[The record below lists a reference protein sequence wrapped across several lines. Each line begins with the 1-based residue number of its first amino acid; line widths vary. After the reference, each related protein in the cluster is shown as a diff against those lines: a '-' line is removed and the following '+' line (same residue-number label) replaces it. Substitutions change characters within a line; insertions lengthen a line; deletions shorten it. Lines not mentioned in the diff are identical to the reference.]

1 MDSSLANIVPAEIQH
16 LLDQEARVEIQVRD
30 METRLS
36 GLKDIDI
43 VLTLALVKLQV
54 CLALMK
60 GGGPAA
66 RAERAE
72 TIAEKASASLRLVDG
87 LLAENISED
96 QKGIVQ
102 ASPLFTEFRGRLE
115 EFLVAGGGG
124 FLEPRGVD
132 EKRGRILSRIVV
144 AAIARHMGPDDLY
157 PPLEIERYPRFIQ
170 NVMLLLFPIFIRR
183 RPERPPYGI
192 EEGEELTYSSAR
204 TKLPLSQAIA
214 YIENELLPELER
226 RLEESPGDGRL
237 QEEIRRARE
246 SAEEYKKLRFFPR
259 STPVLLEKGF
269 YTQGM
274 TMYSVDGELLVPVP
288 IAVTYKSGTNLDRKM
303 ELVRMD
309 VVRRIAGT
317 GVSPEI
323 DEEYRRLRSLESGP
337 RGSSRTPSMK
347 IDTAWGYRVLRQEVP
362 FLGRLSDKPRFL
374 ELLDIVRSGSRGA
387 SQKRIAQL
395 IASERGPKLPG

>member
-1 MDSSLANIVPAEIQH
+1 
-16 LLDQEARVEIQVRD
+16 

-36 GLKDIDI
+36 GLKDIDDI
-43 VLTLALVKLQV
+43 LSLALVKLQV

-60 GGGPAA
+60 GGGQAA
-66 RAERAE
+66 RAERAR

-87 LLAENISED
+87 LLSEYVSED
-96 QKGIVQ
+96 QRGVVQ
-102 ASPLFTEFRGRLE
+102 AGPLFTEFRGTLE

-144 AAIARHMGPDDLY
+144 AAIARHMGPDDRY
-157 PPLEIERYPRFIQ
+157 PPLEIERYPPFVQ
-170 NVMLLLFPIFIRR
+170 KVMLALFPIFIRR
-183 RPERPPYGI
+183 NPEPPPYGI
-192 EEGEELTYSSAR
+192 EEGEELTYSSPR
-204 TKLPLSQAIA
+204 MKLPLSQAVH

-226 RLEESPGDGRL
+226 RLEESPGDTSL

-259 STPVLLEKGF
+259 STPVLLEKGY

-288 IAVTYKSGTNLDRKM
+288 LAVSYKSGTNLDRKM

-309 VVRRIAGT
+309 VVRRLAGK

-323 DEEYRRLRSLESGP
+323 DQEYRRLRSLESGM

-362 FLGRLSDKPRFL
+362 FLARLSDKSRFL

-387 SQKRIAQL
+387 SQRRIARL
-395 IASERGPKLPG
+395 IASERGTRLPEPDAP